1 MLQMLQRYT
10 VRKLRHGYQFA
21 AVKFGVPANQVNC
34 GSPLTHK
41 TIVAVRRAILKV
53 KKGWNI
59 LVWTKSISQ
68 SHKLF
73 QEYICLVEYDSDNYC
88 FR

>member
-59 LVWTKSISQ
+59 LVGPNPSHNLTNFFKSTYAS
-68 SHKLF
+68 
-73 QEYICLVEYDSDNYC
+73 
-88 FR
+88 